1 MNLVIQIADAF
12 LKDLEK
18 NDKLIQEKKTK
29 LDSMIEFSVTIKES
43 ISSLQLSLDDDSS
56 AEEKLKKVDSYI
68 STLISSLDASVKFAS
83 EDVMKMEATQDG
95 MRRALLTVK
104 EAGESISTQKNDG

>member
-18 NDKLIQEKKTK
+18 NDKLIQEKKAK

-68 STLISSLDASVKFAS
+68 STLISSLDNSVKFAS